1 MSSKAMASALL
12 SYGADMKIKNIL
24 MEIFFSVLP
33 PTIMSDYELIDH
45 RDELVVDLLF
55 QYVKSTMKQRNEY
68 YIVAQSLMLETYPDL
83 KLEKLTPAQI
93 SLLADLAVKR
103 VVYRSVKK
111 INSKIYVDPPA
122 DVSKFDK
129 TIKKLRFIESL
140 TTENDSSVSRMIR
153 VEDTGKLSFLSAAG
167 TPRKIPSVA
176 DHFFFGPSD
185 IKFCRITS
193 GGQWLPIATKS
204 SYQDPVYC
212 LEPYIRVEAKELDD
226 IILCTKEV
234 IGDEDPKK
242 LALLVEELVKMFV
255 LFSTGEKF
263 VPWSGNDSPLSS
275 GSIENIKK
283 MAGKQ
288 FVCSVDDLSAY
299 WTNILSKNIYFNTSS
314 STAGSALLNA
324 VFKSISLGVR
334 CSVDTSSTNQYWSD
348 PPQEDADDM
357 AALREKGFAEKTLY
371 YLEPVNKLAHNL
383 GTVYTH
389 FTSVLAS
396 KEQKYEPKKIVTVI
410 EEGKKFNNI
419 HASQVFG
426 EWSAAS
432 TTPAHGL
439 ITELLRTK
447 EFDALIKSVFVPAM
461 LYNTISLVPNI
472 EIGRDLIPM
481 MRQRGVFK
489 GLDDVLNGVFSSLL
503 SYLTGD
509 FPWGTAD
516 CGDLTKLL

>member
-1 MSSKAMASALL
+1 MSSKALASALL

-33 PTIMSDYELIDH
+33 PTIMSAYELIDH

-153 VEDTGKLSFLSAAG
+153 VENTGKLSFLSAAG
-167 TPRKIPSVA
+167 TPRKISSVA
-176 DHFFFGPSD
+176 DHFYFDASD
-185 IKFCRITS
+185 VKFCRITS
-193 GGQWLPIATKS
+193 GAQNLPITTKS

-212 LEPYIRVEAKELDD
+212 LEPYIRVQVKDYDD
-226 IILCTKEV
+226 IILCTKEMT
-234 IGDEDPKK
+234 GDEDPKK
-242 LALLVEELVKMFV
+242 LALLIGALTEMVM

-263 VPWSGNDSPLSS
+263 VANTTANPFSYYALK
-275 GSIENIKK
+275 NIKK

-299 WTNILSKNIYFNTSS
+299 WTKILGPIMYYNTSNAAKS
-314 STAGSALLNA
+314 GPVLDA
-324 VFKSISLGVR
+324 VFQNISLGVR
-334 CSVDTSSTNQYWSD
+334 CSVDTVSNNQYWGD
-348 PPQEDADDM
+348 PPEQEWADLQ
-357 AALREKGFAEKTLY
+357 ALREKGFAEKTLY
-371 YLEPVNKLAHNL
+371 YLEPVDKTAHNL
-383 GTVYTH
+383 GGVYNH
-389 FTSVLAS
+389 FTSVLAF
-396 KEQKYEPKKIVTVI
+396 KEQKYEPNKINTVI

-426 EWSAAS
+426 EWSATS
-432 TTPAHGL
+432 TIPAHGL

-489 GLDDVLNGVFSSLL
+489 GLDDVLNGMFSSLL

-509 FPWGTAD
+509 FPWGG